1 MTGDSS
7 RRGSFPRPGAPFRAG
22 SGDPAASGRSAAPG
36 EEPIDPLIAPSR
48 VIRELKERIERV
60 APSRVPVL
68 IEAESGCGREGVA
81 RRIHDLS
88 PRARAPF
95 ESVDCSA
102 IPEPLLPRELFG
114 HRRGAFTG
122 AERDDP
128 GRLRAAAGGSVY
140 LHGVDR
146 LPPTG
151 QAALL
156 RVLEQ
161 GEVLPIGAH
170 RPERVD
176 LRFIESAD
184 RSLAGEVRAGA
195 FRSDL
200 FHRLCGL
207 QLAIPPLRERP
218 EDVAFHLEWS
228 LRRGARRLGRAVPR
242 LREDLRRLL
251 LADPWPGNILE
262 LEHAVEGMLALATT
276 DLLTPA
282 DLPPSLLERLE
293 ERGEAPTGTRTFS
306 IPASLGFA
314 DQVAYFQR
322 ILIQRL
328 WRECGR
334 DRQRLVA
341 RLGIEPHQLRY
352 LAKKLDL
359 QLG

>member
-1 MTGDSS
+1 VESSS
-7 RRGSFPRPGAPFRAG
+7 RGA
-22 SGDPAASGRSAAPG
+22 AAD
-36 EEPIDPLIAPSR
+36 ELDPLAAPSR
-48 VIRELKERIERV
+48 AIRELRERIERV
-60 APSRVPVL
+60 AAARVPVL
-68 IEAESGCGREGVA
+68 IEAEAGCGREAVA

-88 PRARAPF
+88 PRSRAPF
-95 ESVDCSA
+95 ETLDCAS
-102 IPEPLLPRELFG
+102 IPEALLSRELFG

-128 GRLRAAAGGSVY
+128 GRLRGAAGGSVY

-146 LPPTG
+146 LPPSG

-156 RVLEQ
+156 RVLER
-161 GEVLPIGAH
+161 GEITPLGES

-184 RSLAGEVRAGA
+184 CSLAGEVRAGA

-200 FHRLCGL
+200 FYRLSGL
-207 QLAIPPLRERP
+207 SLAIPPLRERP
-218 EDVAFHLEWS
+218 EDVAFHLEGC
-228 LRRGARRLGRAVPR
+228 LRRGARRLGRCVPR
-242 LREDLRRLL
+242 LRDDLRRLL
-251 LADPWPGNILE
+251 LADPWPGNLTE
-262 LEHAVEGMLALATT
+262 LSHAVEGMLALAPA

-282 DLPPSLLERLE
+282 DLPPSLRHRLE

-314 DQVAYFQR
+314 DQVSYFQR

-334 DRQRLVA
+334 DRRRLEA
-341 RLGIEPHQLRY
+341 RLGIESHQLRY

-359 QLG
+359 TLE